1 MTLLFYSL
9 AIFFSYA
16 LQFYVVMEIVGK
28 NVIAPKVPERWLNFA
43 DVTARIVL
51 NVFVSKW
58 FCLNTF
64 PNRWQQYNA

>member
-16 LQFYVVMEIVGK
+16 LQFYVVMEIVVK
-28 NVIAPKVPERWLNFA
+28 NVIAPKVPERLINFA

-58 FCLNTF
+58 FSLNTF
-64 PNRWQQYNA
+64 PNRWQQYHA